1 MPPTQSIP
9 DVKPRAL
16 MTDLSFGESP
26 RWGHDGRF
34 WLADW
39 GTKEI
44 LAVDPD
50 GRREVVVHL
59 HSPSF
64 QPIRFDSLPD
74 GRLLI
79 VSSSD
84 RLL

>member
-26 RWGHDGRF
+26 RCGHDGRF

-50 GRREVVVHL
+50 GRRESWSTCILHL
-59 HSPSF
+59 FNRSASTHC
-64 QPIRFDSLPD
+64 RMA
-74 GRLLI
+74 GC
-79 VSSSD
+79 
-84 RLL
+84 